1 MPKVCIILVA
11 MLWLTLSAAAQSHI
25 LPSCVGFRYSEQ
37 VSNFAGGDKDRFALQ
52 GAAADAYWKVVS
64 LPSGANLGLA
74 VDGSIENTHDMSGA
88 GYGLNL
94 FSFAGG
100 PRFTLPTHKV
110 RPFAQAL
117 FGVAHGWGSEF
128 PSAGNTLVPSASSF
142 ALDLGAGADYPLK
155 MTNKRLS
162 LRVLQLDYS
171 RTSLPNNTTNW
182 QNNLR
187 IGAGLT
193 LRLSH

>member
-1 MPKVCIILVA
+1 MPKACIILVA
-11 MLWLTLSAAAQSHI
+11 MLWMALSSAAQSHL
-25 LPSCVGFRYSEQ
+25 LPGCVGFRYSEQ
-37 VSNFAGGDKDRFALQ
+37 VSNVAGGDSNRFTLE
-52 GAAADAYWKVVS
+52 GAAADAYWKMVS

-74 VDGSIENTHDMSGA
+74 VDGSMENTHNMNGA

-100 PRFTLPTHKV
+100 PRLRLSTHKV
-110 RPFAQAL
+110 QPFAQAL

-128 PSAGNTLVPSASSF
+128 PSGGNTLASSASSF
-142 ALDLGAGADYPLK
+142 ALDLGAGADYPLNK
-155 MTNKRLS
+155 MNKRLS

-187 IGAGLT
+187 IGAGIT
-193 LRLSH
+193 LRVSH

>member
-1 MPKVCIILVA
+1 M
-11 MLWLTLSAAAQSHI
+11 
-25 LPSCVGFRYSEQ
+25 
-37 VSNFAGGDKDRFALQ
+37 
-52 GAAADAYWKVVS
+52 
-64 LPSGANLGLA
+64 
-74 VDGSIENTHDMSGA
+74 ENTPDMNGA

-100 PRFTLPTHKV
+100 PRLKLSTHKV
-110 RPFAQAL
+110 RPFVQAL

-128 PSAGNTLVPSASSF
+128 PSGGNTLASSASSF
-142 ALDLGAGADYPLK
+142 ALDLGAGADYPL
-155 MTNKRLS
+155 NKRLS
-162 LRVLQLDYS
+162 LRVLQLDYA
-171 RTSLPNNTTNW
+171 RTTLPNNTTNW

>member
-1 MPKVCIILVA
+1 MILVA
-11 MLWLTLSAAAQSHI
+11 MLWLALPSAAQSHL
-25 LPSCVGFRYSEQ
+25 LPICVGFRYSEQ
-37 VSNFAGGDKDRFALQ
+37 VSNVAGGNKDRFALE
-52 GAAADAYWKVVS
+52 GAAADAYWKMIS

-74 VDGSIENTHDMSGA
+74 VDGSMENTHDMNGA

-100 PRFTLPTHKV
+100 PRFKLSTHSV
-110 RPFAQAL
+110 RPFVQAL

-128 PSAGNTLVPSASSF
+128 PSGGNKLASSASSF
-142 ALDLGAGADYPLK
+142 ALDLGAGADYPL
-155 MTNKRLS
+155 NKRLS
-162 LRVLQLDYS
+162 LRVLQVDYS
-171 RTSLPNNTTNW
+171 RSSLPNNTTNW

-193 LRLSH
+193 LRLAH

>member
-1 MPKVCIILVA
+1 MPKVCTLLA
-11 MLWLTLSAAAQSHI
+11 ALLWLTLSSAAQSSL
-25 LPSCVGFRYSEQ
+25 LPDRVGLRYSEQ
-37 VSNFAGGDKDRFALQ
+37 VSNSPVGSSDCFAMQ
-52 GAAADAYWKVVS
+52 GAAADAFWKIVPFS
-64 LPSGANLGLA
+64 HAANLGLA
-74 VDGSIENTHDMSGA
+74 VDVAVENTHNINHA

-100 PRFTLPTHKV
+100 PRLRLSTHKLQ
-110 RPFAQAL
+110 PFAQAL

-128 PSAGNTLVPSASSF
+128 PSGGNTLTSSASSF
-142 ALDLGAGADYPLK
+142 ALDLGAGTDYSL
-155 MTNKRLS
+155 NKKLS

-171 RTSLPNNTTNW
+171 RTDLPNNANDW

-193 LRLSH
+193 LSFSH